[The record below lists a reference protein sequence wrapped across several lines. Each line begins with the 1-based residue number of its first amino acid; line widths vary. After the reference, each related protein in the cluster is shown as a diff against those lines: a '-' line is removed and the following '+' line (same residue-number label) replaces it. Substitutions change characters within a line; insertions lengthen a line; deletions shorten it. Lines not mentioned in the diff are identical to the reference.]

1 MTAYL
6 GVILAGA
13 LGAPLRYLVD
23 SRIQSARRRAFPLGT
38 LVVNVSGSLVLG
50 VVTGLALYHGLP
62 RVPKAVLGAGFC
74 GAYTTFSTHAFETVR
89 LAEDGARARGR
100 QRRRQPAAR
109 HRGRSRR
116 AGVGWRTLSRNG
128 HDPMA

>member
-23 SRIQSARRRAFPLGT
+23 SRIQSARRRGFPLGT
-38 LVVNVSGSLVLG
+38 LAVNVSGSLVLG
-50 VVTGLALYHGLP
+50 IVTGLALCHGLP

-89 LAEDGARARGR
+89 LAEDGARRSAVVNVLANLLLGT
-100 QRRRQPAAR
+100 AAAA
-109 HRGRSRR
+109 
-116 AGVGWRTLSRNG
+116 AGLALAGGL
-128 HDPMA
+128 

>member
-23 SRIQSARRRAFPLGT
+23 SRIQSAWRRAFPLGT

-74 GAYTTFSTHAFETVR
+74 GAYTTFSSHAFETVR
-89 LAEDGARARGR
+89 LAEDGAPRAAIATVLANLLLGT
-100 QRRRQPAAR
+100 AA
-109 HRGRSRR
+109 
-116 AGVGWRTLSRNG
+116 AGAGLALAG
-128 HDPMA
+128 GL

>member
-1 MTAYL
+1 MTACL

-23 SRIQSARRRAFPLGT
+23 SRVQLARRRTFPVGT

-50 VVTGLALYHGLP
+50 LVTGLALYHGLP

-89 LAEDGARARGR
+89 LAEEGV
-100 QRRRQPAAR
+100 RRSALVNVLANLLLGTAAAAA
-109 HRGRSRR
+109 GLAL
-116 AGVGWRTLSRNG
+116 AGVL
-128 HDPMA
+128 